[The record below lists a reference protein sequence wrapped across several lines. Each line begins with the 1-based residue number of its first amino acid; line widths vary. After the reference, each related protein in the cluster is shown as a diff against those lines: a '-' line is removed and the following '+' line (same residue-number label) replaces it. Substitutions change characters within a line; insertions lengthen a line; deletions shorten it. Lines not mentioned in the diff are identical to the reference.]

1 LIHIKLSGSGGRGRR
16 SSARRSVSGGGLIQI
31 KPVRALWRKLCA
43 LHHYIPRR
51 GMVSGA
57 ATSMN
62 AAETLLS
69 TGEGNRTALECA
81 DSSLSYSE
89 LRDAVRRA
97 AGMWRELGLETGE
110 RVLVYASDS
119 IDWVIAYLGVIW
131 AGGVAVGLNSRLFE
145 KDLSVVL
152 SDCGARFV
160 FSDPGEVATLQRL
173 LRDDAG
179 RTRIVKQDEA
189 RALWSAARAVPA
201 ERRPPESPAL
211 WFYTSGTTGLPKG
224 VIHAQRAVLETASF
238 AKDILGLDER
248 ARLYASS
255 KLFFAYALGNAL
267 CAGLRLGATI
277 ILDSE
282 WPTAERV
289 AQVVERHHPTAMF
302 SVPTLYLKLLQAGLH
317 GRLARAGVR
326 HFVSAGEALPG
337 AVRRL
342 WKEGTG
348 IAPVSGYGASET
360 IALVL
365 YCDDDSGLLSPSPM
379 VEIRPRA
386 APAEAAGTPRRVW
399 LRHPCVSIGYWKRP
413 QAQTDSFDE
422 GWFSP
427 GDLFRRAGEAWEFCG
442 RDDDMLKIS
451 GQWVSVLE
459 IEQTLISNAA
469 GCVQQLAAVGYTSS
483 DGLGSIA
490 LFAVAAAGREPEARE
505 RIEAG
510 MAKLPKIKRPRLVKW
525 IDEMPIT
532 ATGKLQRRK
541 LKELYLAGAFA

>member
-1 LIHIKLSGSGGRGRR
+1 
-16 SSARRSVSGGGLIQI
+16 
-31 KPVRALWRKLCA
+31 
-43 LHHYIPRR
+43 
-51 GMVSGA
+51 M
-57 ATSMN
+57 SMN

-69 TGEGNRTALECA
+69 TGEDSRTALECS
-81 DSSLSYSE
+81 DSLVSYSE

-97 AGMWRELGLETGE
+97 AGMWRELGLRIGD
-110 RVLVYASDS
+110 RVLVYAPDS

-152 SDCGARFV
+152 ADCGARFV
-160 FSDPGEVATLQRL
+160 FSDAGEVGTLQRL
-173 LRDDAG
+173 LRDTTG
-179 RTRIVKQDEA
+179 IRIVTQAEA
-189 RALWSAARAVPA
+189 RALWSAAGAVPA
-201 ERRPPESPAL
+201 EQLPAESPAF

-224 VIHAQRAVLETASF
+224 VVHAQRAVVETASF
-238 AKDILGLDER
+238 AKTVLGLDQR
-248 ARLYASS
+248 ARLYATS
-255 KLFFAYALGNAL
+255 KLFFAYAQGNAL

-277 ILDSE
+277 ILDGE

-289 AQVVERHHPTAMF
+289 AQIVERHRPTAMF
-302 SVPTLYLKLLQAGLH
+302 SVPTLYLKILQAGLT

-337 AVRRL
+337 TVRRL
-342 WKEGTG
+342 WQEATG

-365 YCDDDSGLLSPSPM
+365 YCDNDSTLLSPSPM
-379 VEIRPRA
+379 VEVRPRA
-386 APAEAAGTPRRVW
+386 VAAETAEAPGRVW
-399 LRHPCVSIGYWKRP
+399 LRHPCVSLGYWKRP
-413 QAQTDSFDE
+413 QAQADSFDG

-427 GDLFRRAGEAWEFCG
+427 GDLFRRVGDAWEFCG

-459 IEQTLISNAA
+459 IEQTLISCTA

-510 MAKLPKIKRPRLVKW
+510 MAQLPKIKRPRLVKW

-541 LKELYLAGAFA
+541 LKDLYLAGAFA